1 MLKRMGFALI
11 LFILVAASL
20 ACGMDKSDEKKNEDF
35 QNDPQ
40 TETERFQNHL
50 GLKKLRLDS
59 LCQPYSILFL
69 YL

>member
-40 TETERFQNHL
+40 TETERFSKPSGVEEIEVGFVVSTLLN
-50 GLKKLRLDS
+50 
-59 LCQPYSILFL
+59 PFL